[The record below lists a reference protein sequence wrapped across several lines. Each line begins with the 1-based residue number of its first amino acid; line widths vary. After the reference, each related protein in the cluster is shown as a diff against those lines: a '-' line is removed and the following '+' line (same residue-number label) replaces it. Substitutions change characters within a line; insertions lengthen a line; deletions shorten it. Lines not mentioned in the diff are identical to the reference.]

1 MNTIL
6 KLEHIQKYY
15 GNEGNITKAIKDIS
29 FSVEAGEFL
38 GIMGASGSGKTTL
51 LNCISTIDTV
61 SAGHIFLE
69 GTDITEI
76 KPKFL
81 ARFRRENL
89 GFVFQDFNL
98 LDTLTISENIALAL
112 AINKVPAGIVEP
124 RILDIAGK
132 LNISD
137 ILNKYP
143 YQVSGGQKQRCA
155 CARAII
161 NNPKLLLADE
171 PTGALDSD
179 TSVQVMDLLREVAKD
194 RLVVMVTHNPELAEQ
209 YATRIV
215 NLKDGKI
222 RSDTDEYI
230 VEEENLAP
238 PEHKNMGK
246 SSMSLLTALSLS
258 FNNLRTKKARTL
270 LTSFAGS
277 IGIIGIALILALS
290 NGVNAYIRS
299 IEEETLSEYPLQI
312 QSTGFDL
319 TSMMVGM
326 NGDSGSSDDKKSGKD
341 KDKVK
346 VMQVVTNMFSKMN
359 SNDLGALKKYLDSG
373 ESKIHDYTKAIEYS
387 YNVMPQLFRQDGD
400 NVRQVNPDQSFSSL
414 GLGASSGSNSL
425 MSSMMSTNVFFEMP
439 EDTDLYEGQ
448 YDVKAGR
455 WPKKYNECVLVLTP
469 DGSMSDFLLYTLGL
483 RDQVELNDMI
493 KQFINEETIKTPKDI
508 GSYTYDDILG
518 KTFKLV
524 NASDYYEYDDQYQ
537 VWKDKTDNAD
547 YMKKLV
553 KDGEN
558 VKIVGIVQSA
568 EDAKASS
575 LTPGINYTA
584 DLVNHVAEQA
594 KGSEIVKQQLAN
606 PNVNVFTGEEFGNT
620 DGNNGFD
627 MNSLFS
633 IDEDALKNAF
643 GFESSA
649 MNNLGS
655 SMDLSGLDLS
665 KAFQMDG
672 NSMDL
677 SGMVNLDQIE
687 INMGNM
693 PQMNLGDILTNL
705 DVQVNADG
713 MQKMLSIL
721 SEGYQEYV
729 KSHPEAD
736 YSNLGNQIA
745 EYLTSDQAK
754 AIIQKYMKDILKNN
768 GEVTIT
774 PEQIKELLTSVMSD
788 FQSWLVEQNANP
800 GAEELEH
807 TSSGIY
813 RPGVPMQL

>member
-1 MNTIL
+1 M
-6 KLEHIQKYY
+6 
-15 GNEGNITKAIKDIS
+15 
-29 FSVEAGEFL
+29 
-38 GIMGASGSGKTTL
+38 
-51 LNCISTIDTV
+51 
-61 SAGHIFLE
+61 
-69 GTDITEI
+69 
-76 KPKFL
+76 
-81 ARFRRENL
+81 
-89 GFVFQDFNL
+89 
-98 LDTLTISENIALAL
+98 
-112 AINKVPAGIVEP
+112 
-124 RILDIAGK
+124 
-132 LNISD
+132 
-137 ILNKYP
+137 
-143 YQVSGGQKQRCA
+143 
-155 CARAII
+155 
-161 NNPKLLLADE
+161 
-171 PTGALDSD
+171 
-179 TSVQVMDLLREVAKD
+179 
-194 RLVVMVTHNPELAEQ
+194 
-209 YATRIV
+209 
-215 NLKDGKI
+215 
-222 RSDTDEYI
+222 
-230 VEEENLAP
+230 
-238 PEHKNMGK
+238 
-246 SSMSLLTALSLS
+246 
-258 FNNLRTKKARTL
+258 
-270 LTSFAGS
+270 
-277 IGIIGIALILALS
+277 
-290 NGVNAYIRS
+290 
-299 IEEETLSEYPLQI
+299 SEYPLQI

-346 VMQVVTNMFSKMN
+346 VMQVVTNMFSKMD

-439 EDTDLYEGQ
+439 ENTDLYEGQ

-483 RDQVELNDMI
+483 RDQVELDDMI
-493 KQFINEETIKTPKDI
+493 KQFINEETIKTPENI
-508 GSYTYDDILG
+508 GTYTYDDILG
-518 KTFKLV
+518 KIFKLV
-524 NASDYYEYDDQYQ
+524 NASDYYEYDSQYQ

-553 KDGEN
+553 EDGEN

-643 GFESSA
+643 GFDSSA

-677 SGMVNLDQIE
+677 SGMVNLDQVE

-713 MQKMLSIL
+713 MQKNVVRSFGRLSGIC
-721 SEGYQEYV
+721 
-729 KSHPEAD
+729 
-736 YSNLGNQIA
+736 
-745 EYLTSDQAK
+745 
-754 AIIQKYMKDILKNN
+754 
-768 GEVTIT
+768 
-774 PEQIKELLTSVMSD
+774 KESSGSRL
-788 FQSWLVEQNANP
+788 FQSWKP
-800 GAEELEH
+800 DRRI
-807 TSSGIY
+807 SDFRSGKDHYSEIFE
-813 RPGVPMQL
+813 RHSEK